1 MNTDTIPQFLGK
13 VKGKPFEHNNKR
25 VFTPIAKAEYPLKNN
40 GQLSESSYI
49 YTKGKLPHVFDSELK
64 RKSKFKVKKSKA
76 ERLEIKYKT
85 KNKLV
90 GLLHEVG
97 EKKIAQSMALCGSY
111 SDVLTC
117 GQHIVSETPNHRCNV
132 RFCVLCANRRSNK
145 YNKKYLPYTLA
156 FVELSRV
163 KVTPCLLTLT
173 QKKIKGER
181 LEKSRERLLKSFRK
195 MIRKPFFRDYFDGGL
210 FTVENV
216 NSDEGNHCHLHSV
229 VFRKKFI
236 DEKLLKREWAKVS
249 EGAKNLNIQRIDDL
263 ESGLRECI
271 KYVSKPID
279 IENFEKKN
287 LLELLEIK
295 GKQMIGTFGKF
306 REFCQTHELLKEAPK
321 EEKPKLEEGNCCYH
335 CNDDSVLFHVRMTAN
350 QKIDFYKQIEQV
362 RGSPP
367 TQNH

>member
-1 MNTDTIPQFLGK
+1 LERK

-49 YTKGKLPHVFDSELK
+49 YVKGQLSHVSNSQVSL
-64 RKSKFKVKKSKA
+64 KSKLKVKKSKA
-76 ERLEIKYKT
+76 ERLEIKHKT

-90 GLLHEVG
+90 GLLYEVG
-97 EKKIAQSMALCGSY
+97 EKKIADSMALCWSY
-111 SDVLTC
+111 GDVLTC

-132 RFCVLCANRRSNK
+132 RFCVICANRRSNK

-156 FVELSRV
+156 FVKLSPV
-163 KVTPCLLTLT
+163 KLTPCLLTLT
-173 QKKIKGER
+173 QVKIKGES
-181 LEKSRERLLKSFRK
+181 LKKSRERILKSFRN
-195 MIRKPFFRDYFDGGL
+195 MIRKPFFKDYFEGGL
-210 FTVENV
+210 FTVENTV
-216 NSDEGNHCHLHSV
+216 SDEGNHTHIHSV
-229 VFRKKFI
+229 VFRKRFI
-236 DEKLLKREWAKVS
+236 DEKLLKREWANVS
-249 EGAKNLNIQRIDDL
+249 EGAKNLNIKLIDDL
-263 ESGLRECI
+263 ESGLREVI
-271 KYVSKPID
+271 KYVSKPLD
-279 IENFEKKN
+279 IEKFEKKH

-306 REFCQTHELLKEAPK
+306 REFCRTHELEVEAPK
-321 EEKPKLEEGNCCYH
+321 EEKPKLEEGNCCFH
-335 CNDDSVLFHVRMTAN
+335 CNDNSPLYRVRMTAN